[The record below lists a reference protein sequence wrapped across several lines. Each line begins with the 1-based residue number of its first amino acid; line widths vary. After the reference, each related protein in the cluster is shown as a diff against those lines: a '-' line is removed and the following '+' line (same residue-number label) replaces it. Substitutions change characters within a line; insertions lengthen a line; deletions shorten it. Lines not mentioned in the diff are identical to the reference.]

1 MATLELT
8 KDSFESTI
16 VDNDMV
22 LVDFWADWCGP
33 CKMFAPVYETVSAD
47 HPDVVFA
54 KVDTEAQQELAAY
67 FNIRSIPTLMIF
79 RNQIGIFSQPGALPE
94 PALRDLIEQAQ
105 ALDMDDVRRE
115 IAESEAGEAG
125 GHDHDHD
132 HDHDHSESDGPIPV

>member
-1 MATLELT
+1 MATVELT

-16 VDNDMV
+16 VDNNMV

-33 CKMFAPVYETVSAD
+33 CKMFAPVYETVSTD

-79 RNQIGIFSQPGALPE
+79 RDQIGIFSQPGALPE

-105 ALDMDDVRRE
+105 ALDMDDVRRQ
-115 IAESEAGEAG
+115 IAESEEGEG
-125 GHDHDHD
+125 EVHDHDHD
-132 HDHDHSESDGPIPV
+132 HDHDHSESDGPITV

>member
-94 PALRDLIEQAQ
+94 PALRDLISQAQ

-115 IAESEAGEAG
+115 IAESEAGEAR
-125 GHDHDHD
+125 DHDHD
-132 HDHDHSESDGPIPV
+132 RDHDHSESDGPIPV

>member
-1 MATLELT
+1 VATVELT

-22 LVDFWADWCGP
+22 IVDFWAGWCGP

-79 RNQIGIFSQPGALPE
+79 RDQVGIFSQPGALPE

-105 ALDMDDVRRE
+105 ALDMDDVRRQ
-115 IAESEAGEAG
+115 IAESEEGEG
-125 GHDHDHD
+125 EGDDHDHD
-132 HDHDHSESDGPIPV
+132 HAHSESEGPIAV

>member
-1 MATLELT
+1 VATVELT

-16 VDNDMV
+16 VDNNMV

-33 CKMFAPVYETVSAD
+33 CKMFAPVYETVSTD

-79 RNQIGIFSQPGALPE
+79 RDQIGIFSQPGALPE

-105 ALDMDDVRRE
+105 ALDMDDVRRQ
-115 IAESEAGEAG
+115 IAESEEGEG
-125 GHDHDHD
+125 EVHDHDHD
-132 HDHDHSESDGPIPV
+132 HDHDHSESDGPITV

>member
-79 RNQIGIFSQPGALPE
+79 RNQIGIFSQPGALSE

-132 HDHDHSESDGPIPV
+132 HDHSESDGPIPV

>member
-79 RNQIGIFSQPGALPE
+79 RDQIGIFSQPGALPE

-115 IAESEAGEAG
+115 IAEAEAGDGAG
-125 GHDHDHD
+125 EGHDHH
-132 HDHDHSESDGPIPV
+132 HDHSESEGPIPV

>member
-1 MATLELT
+1 VATLELT

-22 LVDFWADWCGP
+22 LVDFCGP

-79 RNQIGIFSQPGALPE
+79 RDQVGIFSQPGALPE

-105 ALDMDDVRRE
+105 ALDMDDVRRQ
-115 IAESEAGEAG
+115 IAETEAGEAP
-125 GHDHDHD
+125 DHDHD
-132 HDHDHSESDGPIPV
+132 HDHGGSDGPLPV